1 MRPQEEPLP
10 LADARRR
17 EAPRKH
23 LPLDGEEQEYLRLFA
38 LICELSFDVYLKKQM
53 IELLADQLRSESPDR
68 DRKKK

>member
-1 MRPQEEPLP
+1 MCIRDRAQGTFG
-10 LADARRR
+10 DSG
-17 EAPRKH
+17 
-23 LPLDGEEQEYLRLFA
+23 LDGEEQEYLRLFA